1 MPEPNPDQSAGPVR
15 PGRGSQLADKVAVV
29 TGAARGIG
37 RAIAVE
43 FAANGADVVALD
55 IAGPI
60 STASNAEPATPEE
73 LEETVRLA
81 QQYGRRAQTIRADV
95 RDIAVLRK
103 VADQVEQQFGKIDIV
118 VANAAIQRWMPLL
131 ETQDADWRDV
141 IDNNLNGTAN
151 TIQRLRAQN
160 GCPSK
165 GPHHR
170 FIVDARQTRDQG
182 CLQLFGLKVGHPR
195 VDEIG
200 GFGTRAI

>member
-73 LEETVRLA
+73 LDRIEETVRLA
-81 QQYGRRAQTIRADV
+81 QQYGRRAQTIRADGGQYHQS
-95 RDIAVLRK
+95 RRSRWLR
-103 VADQVEQQFGKIDIV
+103 Q
-118 VANAAIQRWMPLL
+118 
-131 ETQDADWRDV
+131 
-141 IDNNLNGTAN
+141 
-151 TIQRLRAQN
+151 
-160 GCPSK
+160 
-165 GPHHR
+165 H
-170 FIVDARQTRDQG
+170 
-182 CLQLFGLKVGHPR
+182 
-195 VDEIG
+195 
-200 GFGTRAI
+200 